1 MAAVN
6 KETIMTNVTNIAKDV
21 VKRAPEHKELI
32 LKFIRTFE
40 QPDRSEDIKYGR
52 RKYQIMLQQAVNN
65 QIGTIFIDL
74 NDVEEFCKKELLGE
88 DSLQVQQ
95 AIESLVTDIEQN
107 SYRYQRFFYD
117 ACDKLQPARDAGYKA
132 DGAAMARDAVQS
144 WRERMSA
151 QQAMSPGASSDTLP
165 LQIKNTWNLRFSPRS
180 SGKTFRLREIKAD
193 TVGALVKLECTVVR
207 VSQVK
212 PKVEVVTYHCEV
224 CGSEIFQSVDGERY
238 TPPKECPSQRCKD
251 NKQAGKLRCNIRTC
265 AFTRHQD
272 MKVQEMS
279 EHVPTG
285 GVPRSI
291 NVLMNGDL
299 TRAVLPGDAIT
310 LTGVYMPHDM
320 PFHVRQQMG
329 TSQEM
334 YLEAHCIQKHKKGYS
349 EVSEDSELLEH
360 KINEIAS
367 KGNIYDIAAKS
378 IAPEIFGHADV
389 KRALLIVLIGSF
401 TKKMGD
407 GMKVRGDIHSLLMGD
422 PGVAKSQL
430 MKQVCAI
437 APRSVYTTGKGSSG
451 VGLTASVVRDDKT
464 GEVSL
469 EGGALVLADM
479 GVCCIDEF
487 DKMEESDRTAIHEVM
502 EQQTVSIAK
511 SGITTTLN
519 CRTTI
524 LAAANPVYGRY
535 NPYKSPVENIDL
547 PAALL
552 SRFDLIFLLLDIVE
566 GDKDKNLAL
575 HVCKVH
581 TNAQRQEKEEDEDA
595 GGPAAPQD
603 DDGDALG
610 LGFKPMDHKLLRAY
624 VQKARTFE
632 PLLDDNLVQDMAD
645 AYVSMR
651 DDEKR
656 EGIESKKSYT
666 TPRTLLAI
674 MRLSQACARARF
686 SNRVERQD
694 FDEAM
699 RLIKASK
706 ESIELSAPAKRG
718 QNPLDLVYEIVAD
731 LSRRDQAKDA
741 GGWVDM
747 AHVVSMAGHKALT
760 RDMVFE
766 AIENWESLSVL
777 NLNPEK
783 TMVKFLVPPMM

>member
-1 MAAVN
+1 MAAMN
-6 KETIMTNVTNIAKDV
+6 KEIIMKNAANMAREV
-21 VKRAPEHKELI
+21 VKRATDHKALI
-32 LKFIRTFE
+32 RKFIREF
-40 QPDRSEDIKYGR
+40 QLPDGPEDIKYGR
-52 RKYQIMLQQAVNN
+52 RKYMVLLQQAVNN
-65 QIGTIFIDL
+65 QMGTIFVDL
-74 NDVEEFCKKELLGE
+74 NDVEAFCKKEMLDQ
-88 DSLQVQQ
+88 DSSTTEQQ
-95 AIESLVTDIEQN
+95 SLESLVVDIEQN
-107 SYRYQRFFYD
+107 ALRYQLFFYKILD
-117 ACDKLQPARDAGYKA
+117 ELQPGRDAGYKA
-132 DGAAMARDAVQS
+132 DGAAVARDAVQS
-144 WRERMSA
+144 WRERMAA
-151 QQAMSPGASSDTLP
+151 QQAGGIPADSMPPQL
-165 LQIKNTWNLRFSPRS
+165 KNTWDVRFAPRS
-180 SGKTFRLREIKAD
+180 SGKVARLREIKAE
-193 TVGALVKLECTVVR
+193 TVGALVQLECIVVR
-207 VSQVK
+207 TSQVK
-212 PKVEVVTYHCEV
+212 PKVQVVTYHCEI
-224 CGSEIFQSVDGERY
+224 CGSEIFQTVESERY
-238 TPPKECPSQRCKD
+238 TPPKECPSQRCRD

-279 EHVPTG
+279 EHVPVG

-310 LTGVYMPHDM
+310 LTGVYMPHDL
-320 PFHVRQQMG
+320 PYHIARQMG
-329 TSQEM
+329 SAQEM
-334 YLEAHCIQKHKKGYS
+334 YLEAHCIQKHKTGYKES
-349 EVSEDSELLEH
+349 SEDADLLEH
-360 KINEIAS
+360 KIDEIAS
-367 KGNIYDIAAKS
+367 KGSIYDIAAKS

-401 TKKMGD
+401 TRSQGD
-407 GMKVRGDIHSLLMGD
+407 GMKIRGDIHSLLMGD

-451 VGLTASVVRDDKT
+451 VGLTASVIRDDKT

-479 GVCCIDEF
+479 GICCIDEF
-487 DKMEESDRTAIHEVM
+487 DKMEEGDRTAIHEVM

-511 SGITTTLN
+511 AGITTTLN

-547 PAALL
+547 PPALL
-552 SRFDLIFLLLDIVE
+552 SRFDLIFLLLDSVDS
-566 GDKDKNLAL
+566 DKDKNLAL

-581 TNAQRQEKEEDEDA
+581 TNSQRQENDEDKDA
-595 GGPAAPQD
+595 DQPVAPQ

-632 PLLDDNLVQDMAD
+632 PLLADNLVQDMAD

-651 DDEKR
+651 DDEKK

-674 MRLSQACARARF
+674 MRLSQASARARF

-731 LSRRDQAKDA
+731 LSRRDQAKEA

-747 AHVVSMAGHKALT
+747 SHVVSMAGHKALT
-760 RDMVFE
+760 RDMVYE
-766 AIENWESLSVL
+766 AIDNWESLSVL
-777 NLNPEK
+777 NFNPEK
-783 TMVKFLVPPMM
+783 TMVKFLVPPM

>member
-1 MAAVN
+1 MAGAN
-6 KETIMTNVTNIAKDV
+6 KETIMKNAANLAKEV
-21 VKRAPEHKELI
+21 VMRASDHKSLI
-32 LKFIRTFE
+32 RKFIREFKL
-40 QPDRSEDIKYGR
+40 PDGPEDIKYGR
-52 RKYQIMLQQAVNN
+52 RKYMVLLQQAVNN
-65 QIGTIFIDL
+65 QIGTIFVDL
-74 NDVEEFCKKELLGE
+74 NDVEEFCKNEMLDQG
-88 DSLQVQQ
+88 SSQQMQQ
-95 AIESLVTDIEQN
+95 AIQAFLGDIEQ
-107 SYRYQRFFYD
+107 SALRYQLFFYRAFD
-117 ACDKLQPARDAGYKA
+117 EIQPARDAGYKA

-144 WRERMSA
+144 WRERMAA
-151 QQAMSPGASSDTLP
+151 QQAGGAPADTMPPQL
-165 LQIKNTWNLRFSPRS
+165 KNTWDVRFAPRA
-180 SGKTFRLREIKAD
+180 SGKAMILREIKAE
-193 TVGALVKLECTVVR
+193 TVGALVQLECIVVR

-212 PKVEVVTYHCEV
+212 PKVQVVTYHCET
-224 CGSEIFQSVDGERY
+224 CGGEIFQTVDSERY
-238 TPPKECPSQRCKD
+238 TPPRDCPSQKCKD

>member
-1 MAAVN
+1 MAVN
-6 KETIMTNVTNIAKDV
+6 QETIMKNSTNIAQEV
-21 VKRAPEHKELI
+21 CKRAADHKALI
-32 LKFIRTFE
+32 RKFVREF
-40 QPDRSEDIKYGR
+40 QLPDGPEDIKYGR
-52 RKYQIMLQQAVNN
+52 RKYMVFLQQAVNN
-65 QIGTIFIDL
+65 QIGTIFVDL
-74 NDVEEFCKKELLGE
+74 NDIEEFCKKEMVDQ
-88 DSLQVQQ
+88 DSSVQVQQ
-95 AIESLVTDIEQN
+95 SIDTLLVDIEQN
-107 SYRYQRFFYD
+107 ALRYQLFFYRILD
-117 ACDKLQPARDAGYKA
+117 EIQPGRDAGYKA
-132 DGAAMARDAVQS
+132 DGAAVARDAVQS
-144 WRERMSA
+144 WRERMTLLQSG
-151 QQAMSPGASSDTLP
+151 GAPTDSMPPQL
-165 LQIKNTWNLRFSPRS
+165 KNTWDVRFAPRA
-180 SGKTFRLREIKAD
+180 SGKAMILREIKAE
-193 TVGALVKLECTVVR
+193 TVGALVQLECTVVR
-207 VSQVK
+207 TSQVK
-212 PKVEVVTYHCEV
+212 PKVSVVTYHCEI
-224 CGSEIFQSVDGERY
+224 CGCEIFQTVDSERY
-238 TPPKECPSQRCKD
+238 TPPKDCPSQRCKD
-251 NKQAGKLRCNIRTC
+251 NKQSGKLRCNIRTC

-320 PFHVRQQMG
+320 PFHLRREMG

-334 YLEAHCIQKHKKGYS
+334 FLEAHCIQKHKKGYS
-349 EVSEDSELLEH
+349 ESSDDKEILEH
-360 KINEIAS
+360 KVDEIAR
-367 KGNIYDIAAKS
+367 KGDIYDMAAKS

-389 KRALLIVLIGSF
+389 KRALLIVLIGGL
-401 TKKMGD
+401 TKTQGD
-407 GMKVRGDIHSLLMGD
+407 GMKIRGDIHSLLMGD

-451 VGLTASVVRDDKT
+451 VGLTATVVRDDKT

-487 DKMEESDRTAIHEVM
+487 DKMEEGDRTAIHEVM

-524 LAAANPVYGRY
+524 LAAANPVFGRY
-535 NPYKSPVENIDL
+535 NPYKSPLENIDL
-547 PAALL
+547 PASLL
-552 SRFDLIFLLLDIVE
+552 SRFDLIFLLLDIVDS
-566 GDKDKNLAL
+566 DKDKNLAL

-581 TNAQRQEKEEDEDA
+581 SKAQAEEVQEDKDA
-595 GGPAAPQD
+595 DAPAAPQD

-632 PLLDDNLVQDMAD
+632 PLLSDNVVQDMAD

-656 EGIESKKSYT
+656 EGIEAKKSYT

-674 MRLSQACARARF
+674 MRLSMACARARF
-686 SNRVERQD
+686 CNRVERKD

-699 RLIKASK
+699 RLIKSSK
-706 ESIELSAPAKRG
+706 ESIEISAPAKRG
-718 QNPLDLVYEIVAD
+718 TNPLDLVYEIVAD
-731 LSRRDQAKDA
+731 LSRRDEAKNG

-747 AHVVSMAGHKALT
+747 AHVVSMSAHKALT
-760 RDMVFE
+760 RDMVYE
-766 AIENWESLSVL
+766 AIENWESLNVL
-777 NLNPEK
+777 ILNQDK
-783 TMVKFLVPPMM
+783 KMVKFLVPPMM

>member
-1 MAAVN
+1 
-6 KETIMTNVTNIAKDV
+6 
-21 VKRAPEHKELI
+21 
-32 LKFIRTFE
+32 
-40 QPDRSEDIKYGR
+40 
-52 RKYQIMLQQAVNN
+52 
-65 QIGTIFIDL
+65 
-74 NDVEEFCKKELLGE
+74 
-88 DSLQVQQ
+88 
-95 AIESLVTDIEQN
+95 
-107 SYRYQRFFYD
+107 
-117 ACDKLQPARDAGYKA
+117 
-132 DGAAMARDAVQS
+132 
-144 WRERMSA
+144 
-151 QQAMSPGASSDTLP
+151 
-165 LQIKNTWNLRFSPRS
+165 
-180 SGKTFRLREIKAD
+180 
-193 TVGALVKLECTVVR
+193 
-207 VSQVK
+207 VK
-212 PKVEVVTYHCEV
+212 PKVQVVTYHCEI
-224 CGSEIFQSVDGERY
+224 CGGEIFQTVDSERY
-238 TPPKECPSQRCKD
+238 TPPKDCPSQRCKD

-279 EHVPTG
+279 EHVPVG

-320 PFHVRQQMG
+320 PYHIQRQMG

-334 YLEAHCIQKHKKGYS
+334 FLEAHCIQKHKKGYTDA
-349 EVSEDSELLEH
+349 SEDSEILEH

-367 KGNIYDIAAKS
+367 KGDIYDIAARS

-535 NPYKSPVENIDL
+535 NPYKSPLENIDL
-547 PAALL
+547 PASLL

-581 TNAQRQEKEEDEDA
+581 VNAALQQANNEEDKDA
-595 GGPAAPQD
+595 DRPAAPQD
-603 DDGDALG
+603 DDADALG

-632 PLLDDNLVQDMAD
+632 PLLSDNLVQDMAD

-656 EGIESKKSYT
+656 EGIEAKKSYT
-666 TPRTLLAI
+666 TPRTLLAFL
-674 MRLSQACARARF
+674 RLSQACARARF
-686 SNRVERQD
+686 SNMVERKD

-699 RLIKASK
+699 RLIKSSK
-706 ESIELSAPAKRG
+706 ESIEISAPAKRG

-731 LSRRDQAKDA
+731 LSRRDEAKNG

-747 AHVVSMAGHKALT
+747 AHVVSMSGHKALT
-760 RDMVFE
+760 RDMVLE

-777 NLNPEK
+777 TTNPEK